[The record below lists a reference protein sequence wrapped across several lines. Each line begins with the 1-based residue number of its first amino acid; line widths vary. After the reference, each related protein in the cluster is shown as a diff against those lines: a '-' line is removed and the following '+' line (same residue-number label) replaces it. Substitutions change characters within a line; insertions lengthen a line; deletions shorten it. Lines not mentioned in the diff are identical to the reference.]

1 MSTSTAIAP
10 TAARSTIEVE
20 PRRTVATPPE
30 LRAAIGRAYERVT
43 GKPPTSALLD
53 TLSAQAALETGRGA
67 SMYNFNF
74 GGIKGAGPH
83 GETANCM
90 THEVTDSRQITLRQG
105 FRSYRSLDEG
115 AEDYVR
121 VLSGTF
127 GAAMSKAQV
136 GDVAGFAHALK
147 QGGYYT
153 ASEADYA
160 TALRSLG
167 GQGSTSPLLPLSAV
181 PQATFS
187 SSEDLSRVMDALS
200 ISAMRIVAPSDD
212 EG

>member
-1 MSTSTAIAP
+1 VSTSTAIQP
-10 TAARSTIEVE
+10 TSAHGATAVD
-20 PRRTVATPPE
+20 PRRTAVTAPE
-30 LRAAIGRAYERVT
+30 LRAAIGRAYQRMT

-53 TLSAQAALETGRGA
+53 TLSAQASLETGSGS

-90 THEVTDSRQITLRQG
+90 THEVTDSRQVTVRQG

-115 AEDYVR
+115 ADDYVH
-121 VLSGTF
+121 VLSTTF
-127 GAAMSKAQV
+127 GTALSKAQV
-136 GDVAGFAHALK
+136 GDVNGFAHALK
-147 QGGYYT
+147 QRGYYT

-160 TALRSLG
+160 SALRSLSG
-167 GQGSTSPLLPLSAV
+167 AGSAAGSGLLPV

-187 SSEDLSRVMDALS
+187 STTDLSRVMDALS
-200 ISAMRIVAPSDD
+200 TSALRIVAPSDD
-212 EG
+212 E